1 MQRLAEI
8 ACWSA
13 VCLGVW
19 VLTLSS
25 VPTPELIIGVPAAV
39 VCGAGAV
46 GARSLVGG
54 RWTVRPRWGIWLL
67 QLVASAPVE
76 TAQILW
82 AAVRRSRGR
91 TVAVELPEDESK
103 VVASSRRA
111 IATVLL
117 SASPGSYVAHSD
129 FERRR
134 IEVHRLG
141 RGAPAAAQ
149 IDPGMR

>member
-1 MQRLAEI
+1 MRRLAEI
-8 ACWSA
+8 GCWSA

-25 VPTPELIIGVPAAV
+25 VPTPELIIGVPAAIA
-39 VCGAGAV
+39 CGAAAV

-54 RWTVRPRWGIWLL
+54 RWAVRPRWGIWLL
-67 QLVASAPVE
+67 QLVVSAPVE
-76 TAQILW
+76 TGQILV
-82 AAVRRSRGR
+82 AAARRTPGR
-91 TVAVELPEDESK
+91 TVAVELPRNESK

-117 SASPGSYVAHSD
+117 SASPGSYLAHSD
-129 FERRR
+129 FEGRR

-141 RGAPAAAQ
+141 GGAPDAVQ